1 MASTA
6 ASYVPRLADARL
18 DELLAQLPAVL
29 LVGPRAAGKTTSAAR
44 RATAVVR
51 LDSEAQAAAFRADP
65 DAALR
70 VQPEPVLLDEW
81 QSVPTVLGAVKR
93 AVDQDP
99 RPGRFLLTGSVRA
112 DLEAQTW
119 PGTGRLVRLRLY
131 GLTVRELSGDVATR
145 PFFDRLVEADIDLLS
160 LPAHVPDLAEYVDL
174 ALESGFPEPLLR
186 LSGVAR
192 QAWLEGYL
200 DQLLTRDVVGLARV
214 RDPMRLRRYFEA
226 LALNSAGVPQDR
238 TLYGAAGVDHRTAAH
253 YEALFSNLF
262 VLDVVP
268 AWMSNRLSRLI
279 KAPKRYVIDSAL
291 VGAALRVDAAA
302 ILRDGDLLGRI
313 LDTFV
318 MAQLRAE
325 LDVSAMRPSL
335 YHLREK
341 EGRREV
347 DILAEAAAGIVGI
360 EVKATAAPRTD
371 DAQHLVYLRGKLGR
385 RFLCGALLHTGPQA
399 FVLSER
405 IFALPICAL
414 WGRQT
419 SRVARSG

>member
-6 ASYVPRLADARL
+6 RAYVPRLVDKRL

-29 LVGPRAAGKTTSAAR
+29 LVGPRASGKTTSAER
-44 RATAVVR
+44 RATTVVR

-81 QSVPTVLGAVKR
+81 QSVPSVLGAVKR

-99 RPGRFLLTGSVRA
+99 RPGRFVLTGSVRA

-131 GLTVRELSGDVATR
+131 GLTVRELLGDVATR
-145 PFFDRLVEADIDLLS
+145 PFVDRLVEADIDRFS
-160 LPAHVPDLAEYVDL
+160 LPAQVPDLAGYVDM

-192 QAWLEGYL
+192 QVWLEGYL

-226 LALNSAGVPQDR
+226 LALNSAGVPQDQ

-253 YEALFSNLF
+253 YDGLFSNLF

-279 KAPKRYVIDSAL
+279 KTPKRYIVDPGL
-291 VGAALRVDAAA
+291 VGAALRMDAAA

-325 LDVSAMRPSL
+325 LDVSATRPRL

-347 DILAEAAAGIVGI
+347 DIVAEGGTGIVGI
-360 EVKATAAPRTD
+360 EVKATAAPNVN
-371 DAQHLVYLRGKLGR
+371 DAQHLVFLRDKLGR
-385 RFLCGALLHTGPQA
+385 RFLCGAVLHTGPRA
-399 FVLSER
+399 FALSER
-405 IFALPICAL
+405 ILALPICTL
-414 WGRQT
+414 WGARRRR
-419 SRVARSG
+419 SRSG

>member
-1 MASTA
+1 MASTSA
-6 ASYVPRLADARL
+6 AYVTRLADARL
-18 DELLAQLPAVL
+18 DELFAQLPAVL
-29 LVGPRAAGKTTSAAR
+29 LVGPRAAGKTTSAER
-44 RATAVVR
+44 RATTVVR
-51 LDSEAQAAAFRADP
+51 LDSEAEAAAFRADP

-70 VQPEPVLLDEW
+70 VQVEPVLLDEW
-81 QSVPTVLGAVKR
+81 QSVPAVLGAVKR

-99 RPGRFLLTGSVRA
+99 RPRRFLLTGSVRA

-131 GLTVRELSGDVATR
+131 GLSVRERLGDIATR
-145 PFFDRLVEADIDLLS
+145 AFIDRLVEADIDLFS
-160 LPAHVPDLAEYVDL
+160 MPAPVPDLVRYVEL

-200 DQLLTRDVVGLARV
+200 DQLLTRDVAGLARV
-214 RDPMRLRRYFEA
+214 RDPMRIRRYFEA
-226 LALNSAGVPQDR
+226 LALSSAGVPQDR
-238 TLYGAAGVDHRTAAH
+238 TLYGAAGIDHRTAAQ
-253 YEALFSNLF
+253 YEDLLSNLF
-262 VLDVVP
+262 VLDAVP

-279 KAPKRYVIDSAL
+279 KAPKRYVVDPAL
-291 VGAALRVDAAA
+291 VTTALRMDTAG
-302 ILRDGDLLGRI
+302 ILRDGDLLGRV

-325 LDVSAMRPSL
+325 LDVSALRPRL

-347 DILAEAAAGIVGI
+347 DILAEVAAGVVGI
-360 EVKATAAPRTD
+360 EVKASAAPGTD
-371 DAQHLVYLRGKLGR
+371 DAQHLVFLREKLGR
-385 RFLCGALLHTGPQA
+385 RFLCGAVLHTGPRA

-405 IFALPICAL
+405 VFALPICAL
-414 WGRQT
+414 WGR
-419 SRVARSG
+419 GG